1 MMLHMKEVTIDN
13 RIMGYIALFEKLG
26 KVETRECLENEDM
39 ILFIVGERRLS
50 DLFKKNPN
58 IISELREK
66 TNKHILVVEYS
77 RDLLTYV
84 RNIFFRFGVKEVEV
98 VWRSGQID
106 ISVSVDQGEIGRAI
120 GKEGRNIKLFREAV
134 QRHFSNVRSLN
145 IKQ

>member
-1 MMLHMKEVTIDN
+1 MKEVTIDN

>member
-1 MMLHMKEVTIDN
+1 MKEVTIDN

-84 RNIFFRFGVKEVEV
+84 RNIFFRFGGVKEVEV